1 MINNREETFD
11 VIILFT
17 ESLISRNNFVKD
29 QHLIKLNKWSKV
41 KLLFLI
47 HLITLH
53 ILLTKIYARVQN
65 YTENQN
71 WRIENREV
79 KSGNI
84 SIRWKKILFFLLSLI
99 ATDFSVQPCVA

>member
-17 ESLISRNNFVKD
+17 EPLISRNNFVKD

-47 HLITLH
+47 HLITLY
-53 ILLTKIYARVQN
+53 ILLTKICARVQN
-65 YTENQN
+65 YTQKIKIGESRSKIRKYLHLLEKNPLFSLF
-71 WRIENREV
+71 INRY
-79 KSGNI
+79 
-84 SIRWKKILFFLLSLI
+84 
-99 ATDFSVQPCVA
+99 